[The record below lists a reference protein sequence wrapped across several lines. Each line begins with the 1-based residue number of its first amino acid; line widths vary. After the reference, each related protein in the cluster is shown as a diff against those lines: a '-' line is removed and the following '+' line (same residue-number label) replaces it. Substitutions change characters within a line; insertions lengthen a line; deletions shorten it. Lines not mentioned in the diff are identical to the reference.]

1 MYRGKFRTKNMGDWG
16 RGKEADAES
25 GRGELLTFVI
35 LQSSFIGLQVP
46 SCIASHAK
54 VNLSLLLG
62 FFCISPLSFKASK
75 VHSRPLTC
83 THPTIKF
90 AAYFKQT
97 VGSSRG
103 SPRLHISVPAL
114 QNDGEIILGGILTNE
129 TRQFIPLKLYFY
141 RDFPS

>member
-1 MYRGKFRTKNMGDWG
+1 MGDWG

-62 FFCISPLSFKASK
+62 FSAFLHFR
-75 VHSRPLTC
+75 SRL
-83 THPTIKF
+83 
-90 AAYFKQT
+90 
-97 VGSSRG
+97 
-103 SPRLHISVPAL
+103 PRF
-114 QNDGEIILGGILTNE
+114 ILDL
-129 TRQFIPLKLYFY
+129 
-141 RDFPS
+141 